1 MTQARR
7 RSDPGGWA
15 RLAAVAGFAVLTT
28 TLLGAVS
35 ATDGSDRRHVAIR
48 SLPADK
54 ISILERQQA
63 DLYASQVPGA
73 KASLAVPPRNEV
85 QRPRVAGI
93 AEMHQGP
100 FSALDF
106 LADNFWQGP
115 VGPRWLLAYAGTSRD
130 NGRPKA
136 AVRLYTEP
144 VDPNVGSHLTFVGLW
159 TAPTQDSSLRI
170 ESVNKARMIL
180 IAPITGQRLVFDL
193 SSHRYSVP
201 DPVT

>member
-1 MTQARR
+1 
-7 RSDPGGWA
+7 
-15 RLAAVAGFAVLTT
+15 
-28 TLLGAVS
+28 
-35 ATDGSDRRHVAIR
+35 
-48 SLPADK
+48 
-54 ISILERQQA
+54 
-63 DLYASQVPGA
+63 
-73 KASLAVPPRNEV
+73 
-85 QRPRVAGI
+85 
-93 AEMHQGP
+93 MHQGP

-136 AVRLYTEP
+136 AVGLYTEP

-159 TAPTQDSSLRI
+159 AAPTQDSSLRI

-180 IAPITGQRLVFDL
+180 IAPRTGQRLVFDL